1 MKKAESLREGVGI
14 NFDSKD
20 PNYQTGGGADKT
32 RNNMADAD
40 TVNSFQ
46 NIEIQ
51 RNLSQKSKD
60 KAVTPPP

>member
-51 RNLSQKSKD
+51 RNLS
-60 KAVTPPP
+60 

>member
-1 MKKAESLREGVGI
+1 MKKAESLREGVVI
-14 NFDSKD
+14 DLEAHD
-20 PNYQTGGGADKT
+20 PNYQTGGCAEKA
-32 RNNMADAD
+32 RNNVADAD

>member
-1 MKKAESLREGVGI
+1 MKKAESLREGVVI
-14 NFDSKD
+14 DLEAQD
-20 PNYQTGGGADKT
+20 PNYQTGGRAEKA
-32 RNNMADAD
+32 RNNVADAD

-60 KAVTPPP
+60 KAVTPQP